1 MNRNYFLKVIII
13 PSITYFVMV
22 GLYILFTS
30 YSERERI
37 ITEVDHRLVIAAANI
52 KQVLDPTFFDRAT
65 DSGTISPEEHLKNI
79 QELSRNVKTSGL
91 TYLYATVVRNG
102 KVIFIASSA
111 KDEEFLKHKLPTYW
125 QAYPEATPEFI
136 QTMNSSQPTFETS
149 EDRWGKFES
158 AIMAQTSP
166 GGNRYLVGADMD
178 ISYINEHILSRIP
191 YVFMRALFF
200 LIIVGPFFYFLT
212 KYYKKNTAVLEEKIQ
227 ERKQAEKQ
235 LEDYKVHLEEMVQSR
250 TEQLQEEVR
259 ERKLMSEELQV
270 AKEIAVKESRAKSIF
285 LANMSHEIRTPM
297 NGVIG
302 MTNILKETDLTEE
315 QKEYLDIIDISGNNL
330 LSIINDIL
338 DFSKIEAG
346 QVELENIA
354 FNLRYNLEE
363 VVKMLHV
370 RAEGKGLKLFLTIS
384 SDLPDLIK
392 GDPVRLKQIVM
403 NLANNAIKFTE
414 EGSVSILIEPIWQN
428 EVQMMVKC
436 RVADTGLGISE
447 KGREKLFK
455 EFSQTDVSTTRKYGG
470 TGLGL
475 KIAYDLVRLMGGE
488 ISVESEEGKGSVF
501 WFTAVFGKMLK
512 SELEK
517 LEQEKQKDDIKSIPI
532 LLVEDNYISQR
543 VARTSL
549 EKDGFTNLEI
559 AENGR
564 VAIRLFEKKE
574 YEIILMDIRMPV
586 MDGLEA
592 TEKIRELE
600 RLNPQRKASYI
611 VAFTAYAVEGDKE
624 RFLEAGMDDYV
635 AKPFQPEELVR
646 VITKF
651 AGKREYRKQRA
662 LSILLAE
669 DNKINQKVAIKTL
682 ESFGHKVDLAE
693 TGVQALEKFKNN
705 NYNIILMDVEMPEMD
720 GLEATQMI
728 RKIEREDVLKGVP
741 KGRIKIVAL
750 TASTTK
756 EDREKCIASGMDDY
770 ISKPFRQSELVRALN
785 I

>member
-1 MNRNYFLKVIII
+1 
-13 PSITYFVMV
+13 MV
-22 GLYILFTS
+22 GLYTLFTS

-37 ITEVDHRLVIAAANI
+37 ISEVDRRLVIAASNI
-52 KQVLDPTFFDRAT
+52 KQVLEPTFFDRAS
-65 DSGTISPEEHLKNI
+65 DSGKISAEEHLKNI
-79 QELSRNVKTSGL
+79 LELSRNAKTAGL
-91 TYLYATVVRNG
+91 TYLYATVIRNG
-102 KVIFIASSA
+102 KVFFIASSA
-111 KDEEFLKHKLPTYW
+111 KDEEFIKRKLPTYW
-125 QAYPEATPEFI
+125 QAYPEATSEFI
-136 QTMNSSQPTFETS
+136 QTINSTQPTFETS

-158 AIMAQTSP
+158 AIISLTSP
-166 GGNRYLVGADMD
+166 SGNRYLVGADMD
-178 ISYINEHILSRIP
+178 ITYVNELIVSRIP
-191 YVFMRALFF
+191 YVVMRTFFF
-200 LIIVGPFFYFLT
+200 LIIVFPFFYFLT
-212 KYYKKNTAVLEEKIQ
+212 KYYKKNTAVLKAEIL
-227 ERKQAEKQ
+227 ERKHAEKQ
-235 LEDYKVHLEEMVQSR
+235 LEDYKVHLEEIVQSR
-250 TEQLQEEVR
+250 TEQFQLEVK
-259 ERKLMSEELQV
+259 ERKLMSEELQI

-302 MTNILKETDLTEE
+302 MTNILKETELTDE
-315 QKEYLDIIDISGNNL
+315 QKEYLEIIEISGTNL

-346 QVELENIA
+346 QVELENIG

-370 RAEGKGLKLFLTIS
+370 RAAGKGLKLFLTIS

-403 NLANNAIKFTE
+403 NLANNAIKFTT
-414 EGSVSILIEPIWQN
+414 EGSVSIGIESTWQN
-428 EVQMMVKC
+428 EVQMMVRC
-436 RVADTGLGISE
+436 RVTDTGLGISE

-455 EFSQTDVSTTRKYGG
+455 EFSQTDISTTRKYGG

-488 ISVESEEGKGSVF
+488 IGVESEEGKGSVF

-512 SELEK
+512 SELEQ
-517 LEQEKQKDDIKSIPI
+517 LEQEKQKDDIKNIPI

-564 VAIRLFEKKE
+564 VAIRMFEKKE

-586 MDGLEA
+586 MDGIEA
-592 TEKIRELE
+592 TEKIREIE
-600 RLNPQRKASYI
+600 RNMPQRKPSYI

-646 VITKF
+646 IITKY

-662 LSILLAE
+662 LNILLAE

-682 ESFGHKVDLAE
+682 ESFGHKVVLAE
-693 TGVQALEKFKNN
+693 TGTAAVDKFKVGEFD
-705 NYNIILMDVEMPEMD
+705 IILMDVEMPELD
-720 GLEATQMI
+720 GIEATRMI
-728 RKIEREDVLKGVP
+728 RKIEREEILAGVS
-741 KGRIKIVAL
+741 KKRIKIVAL

-756 EDREKCIASGMDDY
+756 EEKDRCIASGMDDY
-770 ISKPFRQSELVRALN
+770 ISKPFRQSELVRALS

>member
-1 MNRNYFLKVIII
+1 
-13 PSITYFVMV
+13 MV
-22 GLYILFTS
+22 ALYIVFTS
-30 YSERERI
+30 YSERNRI
-37 ITEVDHRLVIAAANI
+37 IKEVDHRLVIAASNI
-52 KQVLDPTFFDRAT
+52 QKVLDPTFFDRAT
-65 DSGTISPEEHLKNI
+65 DSGKISAEEHLRNI
-79 QELSRNVKTSGL
+79 LELSKNTKTSGL
-91 TYLYATVVRNG
+91 TYLYATVIRDG
-102 KVIFIASSA
+102 KVYFIASSA
-111 KDEEFLKHKLPTYW
+111 KDEEFVKHKLPTYW
-125 QAYPEATPEFI
+125 QTYPEATPEFI
-136 QTMNSSQPTFETS
+136 QTINSGEPTFETS

-158 AIMAQTSP
+158 AIVSQSSP

-178 ISYINEHILSRIP
+178 ITYINEHILARIP
-191 YVFMRALFF
+191 YIIMHAFFF
-200 LIIVGPFFYFLT
+200 LIIVFPFFYFLT
-212 KYYKKNTAVLEEKIQ
+212 KYYRKNTVVLEAEIQ
-227 ERKQAEKQ
+227 ERRHAEKQ
-235 LEDYKVHLEEMVQSR
+235 LEDYKAHLEEIVQSR
-250 TEQLQEEVR
+250 TEQLQQEVR
-259 ERKLMSEELQV
+259 ERKIMSEELQS
-270 AKEIAVKESRAKSIF
+270 AKELAVKESRAKSIF

-302 MTNILKETDLTEE
+302 MTNILKETDLTDE
-315 QKEYLDIIDISGNNL
+315 QKEYLEIIEISGNNL

-346 QVELENIA
+346 QVELENIG
-354 FNLRYNLEE
+354 FNLRHNLEE

-403 NLANNAIKFTE
+403 NLANNAIKFTT
-414 EGSVSILIEPIWQN
+414 EGSISIVIETAWQN
-428 EVQMMVKC
+428 EVQLMVKC
-436 RVADTGLGISE
+436 RVIDTGLGISE

-488 ISVESEEGKGSVF
+488 IGVESEEGKGSTF

-512 SELEK
+512 AELEK
-517 LEQEKQKDDIKSIPI
+517 LEQEKQKDDVKNIPI

-549 EKDGFTNLEI
+549 EKDGFNNLEI

-564 VAIRLFEKKE
+564 VALRLFEKKE

-592 TEKIRELE
+592 TEKIREME
-600 RLNPQRKASYI
+600 RGLPQRRPSYI

-646 VITKF
+646 IITKY
-651 AGKREYRKQRA
+651 AGKREYRKQKA
-662 LSILLAE
+662 LNILLAE

-693 TGVQALEKFKNN
+693 TGIQALDKFKAGE
-705 NYNIILMDVEMPEMD
+705 YDIILMDVEMPEMD
-720 GLEATQMI
+720 GIEATRII
-728 RKIEREDVLKGVP
+728 RKMEREEILVGVP
-741 KGRIKIVAL
+741 KKRIKIVAL

-770 ISKPFRQSELVRALN
+770 ISKPFRQSELVRALSV
-785 I
+785 

>member
-1 MNRNYFLKVIII
+1 
-13 PSITYFVMV
+13 MV

-37 ITEVDHRLVIAAANI
+37 ISEVDHRLIIAASNI
-52 KQVLDPTFFDRAT
+52 SQVLDPTFFDRAT
-65 DSGTISPEEHLKNI
+65 DSGTITAEEHLKNI
-79 QELSRNVKTSGL
+79 LELSRNVKTSGL

-102 KVIFIASSA
+102 KVFFIASSA

-125 QAYPEATPEFI
+125 QAYPEATSEFVKTI
-136 QTMNSSQPTFETS
+136 NSSQPTFERS

-158 AIMAQTSP
+158 AIITRTSP

-191 YVFMRALFF
+191 YIIMRALFF
-200 LIIVGPFFYFLT
+200 LVIVGPFFYFLT
-212 KYYKKNTAVLEEKIQ
+212 KYYKKNTATLEEKIQ
-227 ERKQAEKQ
+227 ERRAAEKQ
-235 LEDYKVHLEEMVQSR
+235 LEDYKVHLEEIIQSR

-302 MTNILKETDLTEE
+302 MTNILKETELTEE
-315 QKEYLDIIDISGNNL
+315 QKEYLEIIEISGNNL

-392 GDPVRLKQIVM
+392 GDPVRLKQVVM
-403 NLANNAIKFTE
+403 NLANNAIKFTA
-414 EGSVSILIEPIWQN
+414 EGSVSIFIEPIWQN

-488 ISVESEEGKGSVF
+488 IGVESEEGKGSVF

-517 LEQEKQKDDIKSIPI
+517 LEIEKQKDDVKSIPI

-600 RLNPQRKASYI
+600 RINPQRRASYI

-662 LSILLAE
+662 LNILLAE

-693 TGVQALEKFKNN
+693 TGLQALEKFQNN
-705 NYNIILMDVEMPEMD
+705 DYNIILMDVEMPEMD
-720 GLEATQMI
+720 GIETTQMI
-728 RKIEREDVLKGVP
+728 RKMEREDVLNGVP
-741 KGRIKIVAL
+741 KRRIKIVAL

-756 EDREKCIASGMDDY
+756 EDRERCIASGMDDY

>member
-13 PSITYFVMV
+13 PSITYLVMV
-22 GLYILFTS
+22 GLYTLFTS

-37 ITEVDHRLVIAAANI
+37 ISEVDRRLVIAASNI
-52 KQVLDPTFFDRAT
+52 KQVLEPTFFDRAS
-65 DSGTISPEEHLKNI
+65 DSGKISAEEHLKNI
-79 QELSRNVKTSGL
+79 LELSRNAKTAGL
-91 TYLYATVVRNG
+91 TYLYATVIRNG
-102 KVIFIASSA
+102 KVFFIASSA
-111 KDEEFLKHKLPTYW
+111 KDEEFIKRKLPTYW
-125 QAYPEATPEFI
+125 QAYPEATSEFI
-136 QTMNSSQPTFETS
+136 QTINSTQPTFETS

-158 AIMAQTSP
+158 AIISLTSP
-166 GGNRYLVGADMD
+166 SGNRYLVGADMD
-178 ISYINEHILSRIP
+178 ITYVNELIVSRIP
-191 YVFMRALFF
+191 YVVMRTFFF
-200 LIIVGPFFYFLT
+200 LIIVFPFFYFLT
-212 KYYKKNTAVLEEKIQ
+212 KYYKKNTAVLKAEIL
-227 ERKQAEKQ
+227 ERKHAEKQ
-235 LEDYKVHLEEMVQSR
+235 LEDYKVHLEEIVQSR
-250 TEQLQEEVR
+250 TEQFQLEVK
-259 ERKLMSEELQV
+259 ERKLMSEELQI

-302 MTNILKETDLTEE
+302 MTNILKETELTDE
-315 QKEYLDIIDISGNNL
+315 QKEYLEIIEISGTNL

-346 QVELENIA
+346 QVELENIG

-370 RAEGKGLKLFLTIS
+370 RAAGKGLKLFLTIS

-403 NLANNAIKFTE
+403 NLANNAIKFTT
-414 EGSVSILIEPIWQN
+414 EGSVSIGIESTWQN
-428 EVQMMVKC
+428 EVQMMVRC
-436 RVADTGLGISE
+436 RVTDTGLGISE

-455 EFSQTDVSTTRKYGG
+455 EFSQTDISTTRKYGG

-488 ISVESEEGKGSVF
+488 IGVESEEGKGSVF

-512 SELEK
+512 SELEQ
-517 LEQEKQKDDIKSIPI
+517 LEQEKQKDDIKNIPI

-564 VAIRLFEKKE
+564 VAIRMFEKKE

-586 MDGLEA
+586 MDGIEA
-592 TEKIRELE
+592 TEKIREIE
-600 RLNPQRKASYI
+600 RNMPQRKPSYI

-646 VITKF
+646 IITKY

-662 LSILLAE
+662 LNILLAE

-682 ESFGHKVDLAE
+682 ESFGHKVVLAE
-693 TGVQALEKFKNN
+693 TGTAAVDKFKVGEFD
-705 NYNIILMDVEMPEMD
+705 IILMDVEMPELD
-720 GLEATQMI
+720 GIEATRMI
-728 RKIEREDVLKGVP
+728 RKIEREEILAGVS
-741 KGRIKIVAL
+741 KKRIKIVAL

-756 EDREKCIASGMDDY
+756 EDKDRCIASGMDDY
-770 ISKPFRQSELVRALN
+770 ISKPFRQSELVRALS

>member
-13 PSITYFVMV
+13 PSVTYFVMV

-37 ITEVDHRLVIAAANI
+37 ISEVDRRLVIAASNI
-52 KQVLDPTFFDRAT
+52 SQVLDPTFFDRAT
-65 DSGTISPEEHLKNI
+65 DSGAITPEEHLKNI
-79 QELSRNVKTSGL
+79 LELSRNVKTSGL

-102 KVIFIASSA
+102 KVFFIASSA

-125 QAYPEATPEFI
+125 QAYPEATSEFI
-136 QTMNSSQPTFETS
+136 NTINSSQPTFERS

-158 AIMAQTSP
+158 AIITRTSP

-191 YVFMRALFF
+191 YIIMRALFF
-200 LIIVGPFFYFLT
+200 LVIVGPFFYFLT
-212 KYYKKNTAVLEEKIQ
+212 KYYKKNTATLEEKIQ
-227 ERKQAEKQ
+227 ERRTAEKQ
-235 LEDYKVHLEEMVQSR
+235 LEDYKVHLEEIIQSR

-302 MTNILKETDLTEE
+302 MTNILKETELTEE
-315 QKEYLDIIDISGNNL
+315 QKEYLEIIEISGNNL

-384 SDLPDLIK
+384 SELPDLIK

-403 NLANNAIKFTE
+403 NLANNAIKFTA
-414 EGSVSILIEPIWQN
+414 EGSVSIFIEPIWQN
-428 EVQMMVKC
+428 EVQMMIKC

-488 ISVESEEGKGSVF
+488 IGVESEEGKGSVF

-517 LEQEKQKDDIKSIPI
+517 LEIEKQKDDIKSIPI

-549 EKDGFTNLEI
+549 EKDGFSNLEI

-651 AGKREYRKQRA
+651 AGKREYRKQRS
-662 LSILLAE
+662 LNILLAE

-693 TGVQALEKFKNN
+693 TGLQALEKFQNN
-705 NYNIILMDVEMPEMD
+705 IYNIILMDVEMPEMD
-720 GLEATQMI
+720 GIETTQMI
-728 RKIEREDVLKGVP
+728 RKMEREDVLKGVP
-741 KGRIKIVAL
+741 KRRIKIVAL

-756 EDREKCIASGMDDY
+756 EDRERCIASGMDDY